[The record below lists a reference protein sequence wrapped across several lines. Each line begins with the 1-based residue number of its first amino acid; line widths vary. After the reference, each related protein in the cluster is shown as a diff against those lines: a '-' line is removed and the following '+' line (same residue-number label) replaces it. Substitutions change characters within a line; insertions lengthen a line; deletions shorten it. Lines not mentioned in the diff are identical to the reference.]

1 MFAGPFEVEAQRR
14 AVVDV
19 LEAVGFDEDG
29 WRLDPAPHP
38 FAQSLDASDVRI
50 TTRYDLHDFGVAHYS
65 ALHEFGH
72 GLYEAGIPP
81 ALARTSL
88 GGPVSLGVHE
98 SQSRLWENVVGRSRP
113 FCAWVLPRLREH
125 LGEALGAIDADGLYR
140 AVNSVGPSLIR
151 VDADET
157 TYNLHIVLRFE
168 LELALIEG
176 ALEVDDLPAAWNEG
190 MARLLGVEVPDD
202 AQGVLQDV
210 HWGAGL
216 FGYFPTYTLGN
227 LMAAQLWTRV
237 SADLPDVEE
246 RIGAGDFAPLREWL
260 REHIH
265 RHGRKFPPRELLH
278 RVTGEELRT
287 EPFLD
292 YLRAKLADVA
302 VRAASRPSPAAASLP
317 AAHAPR
323 AGALRARLRPER
335 QHLALLHRQLE
346 GAADGGGVGDD
357 QAVGAGLRRRLG
369 QREQRP
375 RASRVVGGRAD
386 HAGRYQVA
394 VERHPADHQPRGVA
408 GAAQR
413 ACPDLADRDPQPP
426 DRAADRTCLVAPG
439 HGQRTLA
446 AARAQRLLGVG
457 LHVGRRVAHHEHRGR
472 LRAGSA
478 PMSDRAPAAGG
489 LERGSRRRRSRSA
502 AAPRRRPRARR
513 AVASREPGRA
523 ACGQRRPAR
532 AHVDRL

>member
-1 MFAGPFEVEAQRR
+1 MSAPPPELGVLRERMAQVADLGRIYALLFWDQNTMMPPGGAPARADQSSTLELLSHERVTDPEVGRLLDALEPWAAGEDPDSDDVRLLAAARRDHEKAVLVPAELAAEMSHASALGHQAWQEARAAADFSRFRDALARHIELRHRYVECFPPVEHPYDVLLDDFEPGLTTAELRPLFATLREGLVPLVAAAAADRDQPRNEGVFAGPFEVENQRR

-19 LEAVGFDEDG
+19 LDGVGFDEDG

-38 FAQSLDASDVRI
+38 FAQSLNPFDVRI

-81 ALARTSL
+81 ALARTPL
-88 GGPVSLGVHE
+88 GSPVSLGVHE
-98 SQSRLWENVVGRSRP
+98 SQSRLWENLVGRSRP

-125 LGEALGAIDADGLYR
+125 LGDALGAIDAEGLYR

-176 ALEVDDLPAAWNEG
+176 SLAVDDVPAAWYEG
-190 MARLLGVEVPDD
+190 MARLLDVEVPDD

-227 LMAAQLWTRV
+227 LMAAQLWTRMLD
-237 SADLPDVEE
+237 DLPDVDE
-246 RIGAGDFAPLREWL
+246 RIAAGDFAPLREWL

-265 RHGRKFPPRELLH
+265 RHGRKFPPRELLQ
-278 RVTGEELRT
+278 RVTGQELST

-302 VRAASRPSPAAASLP
+302 V
-317 AAHAPR
+317 
-323 AGALRARLRPER
+323 
-335 QHLALLHRQLE
+335 
-346 GAADGGGVGDD
+346 
-357 QAVGAGLRRRLG
+357 
-369 QREQRP
+369 
-375 RASRVVGGRAD
+375 
-386 HAGRYQVA
+386 
-394 VERHPADHQPRGVA
+394 
-408 GAAQR
+408 
-413 ACPDLADRDPQPP
+413 
-426 DRAADRTCLVAPG
+426 
-439 HGQRTLA
+439 
-446 AARAQRLLGVG
+446 
-457 LHVGRRVAHHEHRGR
+457 
-472 LRAGSA
+472 
-478 PMSDRAPAAGG
+478 AAG
-489 LERGSRRRRSRSA
+489 
-502 AAPRRRPRARR
+502 
-513 AVASREPGRA
+513 
-523 ACGQRRPAR
+523 
-532 AHVDRL
+532 